1 MTAPPRDQDEKVLTV
16 LMIPAGSGEES
27 RTFRFPYPRLRAWG
41 WTAAAALAL
50 TAVMAGSWWYFAARS
65 LRVGRLEA
73 EVAQYRDDGAR
84 LTALASRLEEL
95 EARYG
100 RMRGL
105 FGTEE
110 ADLPSSL
117 WLPPAPGGSDASDR
131 EGDQARPSSWPL
143 TERGFVTQGLLEGGQ
158 SHPGIDIA
166 VAQDS
171 YIRASGAGTVAEVGQ
186 DEVYGNY
193 VVLEHGQGLRSLY
206 GHASTTLVD
215 LNQEVR
221 RNEVIALSGSTG
233 RSTAPH
239 LHFEVTQ
246 DGEPQDPLEWVRQP

>member
-1 MTAPPRDQDEKVLTV
+1 MKGEGRNQEEQVLTV
-16 LMIPAGSGEES
+16 LVIPAGSGEES

-41 WTAAAALAL
+41 WTAAAGLALAG
-50 TAVMAGSWWYFAARS
+50 AMMGSWWYFAARS
-65 LRVGRLEA
+65 LRVARLEA
-73 EVAQYRDDGAR
+73 EVAQYRDDRAR
-84 LTALASRLEEL
+84 LTALASQLEEL

-100 RMRGL
+100 QIRGL

-131 EGDQARPSSWPL
+131 SGDQSRPASWPL

-186 DEVYGNY
+186 DDVYGNY
-193 VVLEHGQGLRSLY
+193 VVLDHGQGLRSLY
-206 GHASTTLVD
+206 GHASTTLVE
-215 LNQEVR
+215 LGQTVR

-246 DGEPQDPLEWVRQP
+246 DGEPLDPLEWVRQP